1 MSSESGAILE
11 FPVKLSASISGEVDA
26 LIAKLQEAK
35 ELVGEVSET
44 TTAEG
49 VVEEGEEKEKAAVT
63 KITELLEGVD
73 DQGIRNLK
81 SFMTNTDLFTEASIV
96 KVLSRAGPYGAVIVA
111 IIALLMST
119 PELVK
124 QVVKVMGMKG
134 GPMNLDFRYDQ
145 EQQFD
150 QLFSRQLQ
158 FTRAFALDPVITV
171 NTKGF
176 VVIDPTFEGNSLIMG
191 NLARSARIGINLS
204 SYGYIHGI

>member
-1 MSSESGAILE
+1 MSSESSAILE
-11 FPVKLSASISGEVDA
+11 FPVKLNASISGEVDA

-35 ELVGEVSET
+35 ELVGEVSEAPA
-44 TTAEG
+44 AEG
-49 VVEEGEEKEKAAVT
+49 VEEGEEKEKKSVE

-73 DQGIRNLK
+73 EQGIRNLK
-81 SFMTNTDLFTEASIV
+81 SFMTNSDLFTEASIV
-96 KVLSRAGPYGAVIVA
+96 RVLSRAGPYGAVIVA

-176 VVIDPTFEGNSLIMG
+176 VLIDPTFEGNSLIMG
-191 NLARSARIGINLS
+191 NLARSGRIGINMS
-204 SYGYIHGI
+204 GYGYIHGI

>member
-1 MSSESGAILE
+1 MSSESEAILE
-11 FPVKLSASISGEVDA
+11 FPVKLSASIGGEVDE
-26 LIAKLQEAK
+26 LIAKLQQAK
-35 ELVGEVSET
+35 ELVGEVSEAPA
-44 TTAEG
+44 AEE
-49 VVEEGEEKEKAAVT
+49 VEEGEEKEKAAVT

-73 DQGIRNLK
+73 EQGIRNLK
-81 SFMTNTDLFTEASIV
+81 SFMTNSDLFTEASIV
-96 KVLSRAGPYGAVIVA
+96 RVLSRAGPYGAVIVA

-119 PELVK
+119 PELAK
-124 QVVKVMGMKG
+124 QIVKVMGMKG

-191 NLARSARIGINLS
+191 NLARSGRIGINMS
-204 SYGYIHGI
+204 GYGYIHGI

>member
-1 MSSESGAILE
+1 MSSESAVLE
-11 FPVKLSASISGEVDA
+11 FPVKLSASISGEVDE

-35 ELVGEVSET
+35 ELVGEISET
-44 TTAEG
+44 APVAE
-49 VVEEGEEKEKAAVT
+49 EEGEEEEKAAVT
-63 KITELLEGVD
+63 KVTKLLEGID

-81 SFMTNTDLFTEASIV
+81 SFMTNSDLFTEASIV
-96 KVLSRAGPYGAVIVA
+96 RVLSKAGPYGAVIVA

-119 PELVK
+119 PELAKQIVK
-124 QVVKVMGMKG
+124 TMGMKG
-134 GPMNLDFRYDQ
+134 GPMNMDFRFDQ

-150 QLFSRQLQ
+150 QLFSRQLR

-176 VVIDPTFEGNSLIMG
+176 VTIDPTFEGNSLIQG